1 MVIGVL
7 IGTGHGW
14 SRGYGNSIQVIS
26 WPVEGRS
33 QSVVLL

>member
-14 SRGYGNSIQVIS
+14 SWGYGNNIIVIS
-26 WPVEGRS
+26 WPVKGRS
-33 QSVVLL
+33 LSAVLL